1 MLGAKNDLAESMPDG
16 PFPLHSHFGNRMRS
30 FVLNSHPNVR
40 NSHANNR
47 SAIFT
52 CSQCLI
58 CCERS
63 HAKGMIFNIA
73 DVKVEWSTELVET
86 LIENVRLNQEIVPP
100 IKAGFH
106 LNECNDSAD

>member
-1 MLGAKNDLAESMPDG
+1 MEKLKPFVLLIYGS
-16 PFPLHSHFGNRMRS
+16 FPLHSHFGNRMRS
-30 FVLNSHPNVR
+30 FVLISHPNVR

-63 HAKGMIFNIA
+63 HAKGVIFNMA

-86 LIENVRLNQEIVPP
+86 LIENVRLNQVVWEHRQEIVPP
-100 IKAGFH
+100 IRQDMF
-106 LNECNDSAD
+106 LV

>member
-1 MLGAKNDLAESMPDG
+1 
-16 PFPLHSHFGNRMRS
+16 MRS
-30 FVLNSHPNVR
+30 FIFNSHPNVR

-58 CCERS
+58 CCERL
-63 HAKGMIFNIA
+63 HAKGMIFNMA

-86 LIENVRLNQEIVPP
+86 LIENVRLNQVVWEHRQEIVPP
-100 IKAGFH
+100 IRQDMF
-106 LNECNDSAD
+106 LV